1 MDVRLIDD
9 VSDFATAAE
18 SFLQREPF
26 SANVIAV
33 QVDGILRLGR
43 PRAPGS
49 VWALAEEDG
58 ELVGIAMQT
67 PPFALFLPRLEGA
80 AAEAIAEALAEAHVD
95 LPGVSGEAAAVERFA
110 GAWGRLGGKSSIT
123 RRAMRLYVL
132 GDLRLPEAVPG
143 TARRAD
149 DEDLGLVQSWFRAF
163 QDEVP
168 PSTPAID
175 LDGVARRRVSQGE
188 VWLWQHDGQT
198 ASLAG
203 VSAPALGVARVGP
216 VYTSPASRRRGYGA
230 AVTAAASHA
239 AINAGATNVVLYT
252 DLANPTSN
260 SIYQAIGYV
269 PDHDAEERDFVS

>member
-9 VSDFATAAE
+9 VSDFATAAA

-33 QVDGILRLGR
+33 HVDGIVRLGR
-43 PRAPGS
+43 PQLPGS
-49 VWALAEEDG
+49 VWAIAEENG

-67 PPFALFLPRLEGA
+67 PPFALFLPHLEDA
-80 AAEAIAEALAEAHVD
+80 ATESIAEALAEAHFD
-95 LPGVSGEAAAVERFA
+95 LPGVSGEASAVKRFA
-110 GAWGRLGGKSSIT
+110 VTWERLVGKSSIK

-143 TARRAD
+143 AARRAD
-149 DEDLGLVQSWFRAF
+149 NGDLELVQSWFRAF

-168 PSTPAID
+168 PTAPAID
-175 LDGVARRRVSQGE
+175 LAGVAQRRVSQGE

-198 ASLAG
+198 VSLSG
-203 VSAPALGVARVGP
+203 VSAPAAGVARVGP
-216 VYTSPASRRRGYGA
+216 VYTPPASRRSGYGA
-230 AVTAAASHA
+230 AVTAAASQA
-239 AINAGATNVVLYT
+239 AVNAGATNVVLYT

-269 PDHDAEERDFVS
+269 PNHDAEERDFVS